1 MRATPGDRPPVLWGA
16 VPFPIHLPL
25 AVSPTLLAIMELTPL
40 TLAVIYYWHRA
51 MHLSWEGRPIPAWR
65 QICFGA
71 GIGTFAMALFSPIG
85 ALAEELIIFH
95 MIEHLLIGD
104 VATLLVVLGLTRSVL
119 QPILAIPLFN
129 KLQGAFSNPILIFFL
144 WAGNFFMW
152 HVPALYDAA
161 YGANMI
167 HGLQHGMFFF
177 FGALMWMPVFG
188 PLPTPRWFGPGWKI
202 IYVAVVRFGAG
213 LLGNVLMWTKTEL
226 YTRYAV
232 GQREWG
238 LSAIEDQGIAG
249 VVMMMEGI
257 FFIIGVLA
265 WTYYRAAGQ
274 SMRKQELVDLA
285 FIGQVEISEERI
297 ERAVRSGHDH
307 LIEERIRNEA
317 AAAGIDLPVVEV
329 SADEVPAPAA
339 RPLVGSDPAAAPAGP
354 AGPAD
359 PGRDRSGPMPERPS
373 GPSGEPP
380 EGGSPQNG
388 AKGEPASG

>member
-65 QICFGA
+65 QISFGA
-71 GIGTFAMALFSPIG
+71 GIGTFAIALFSPIG

-265 WTYYRAAGQ
+265 WTYYRSAAQ

-285 FIGQVEISEERI
+285 YLGKVDMSEERI

-307 LIEERIRNEA
+307 LLEERIRGEA
-317 AAAGIDLPVVEV
+317 AAAGIELPVIEV

-339 RPLVGSDPAAAPAGP
+339 RRLPDKRTGPGVSASVDPGAAGAGP
-354 AGPAD
+354 A
-359 PGRDRSGPMPERPS
+359 PGRAGADS
-373 GPSGEPP
+373 P
-380 EGGSPQNG
+380 EGGSSPQNG
-388 AKGEPASG
+388 AEGEPASR